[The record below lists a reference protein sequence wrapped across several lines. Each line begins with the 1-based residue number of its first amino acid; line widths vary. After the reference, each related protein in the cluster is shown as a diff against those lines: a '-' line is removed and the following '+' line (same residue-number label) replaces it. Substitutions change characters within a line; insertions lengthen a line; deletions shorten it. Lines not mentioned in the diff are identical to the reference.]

1 MARLYIAGPMTGYPA
16 FNFPAF
22 YEAAKTLRAQG
33 LEIISPAEEDE
44 KYGVAQVAISSTDGK
59 LDANGKI
66 AGSTWG
72 DMLARDVK
80 IVADLVDGVAV
91 LKNWE
96 RSKGAKLEVTV
107 AILTGKA
114 IFAYHEGSGLTELS
128 REWVKEVLHANL

>member
-1 MARLYIAGPMTGYPA
+1 MTGYPQ

-33 LEIISPAEEDE
+33 IEIISPAEEDE
-44 KYGVAQVAISSTDGK
+44 KYGVAQVAITSIDGK
-59 LDANGKI
+59 LDANGKV
-66 AGSTWG
+66 AGNTWG

-96 RSKGAKLEVTV
+96 RSKGAKLEVTT
-107 AILTGKA
+107 ALLAGKA
-114 IFAYHEGSGLTELS
+114 IFAYHEGAGLTELS
-128 REWVKEVLHANL
+128 RDWVKEVLHANL